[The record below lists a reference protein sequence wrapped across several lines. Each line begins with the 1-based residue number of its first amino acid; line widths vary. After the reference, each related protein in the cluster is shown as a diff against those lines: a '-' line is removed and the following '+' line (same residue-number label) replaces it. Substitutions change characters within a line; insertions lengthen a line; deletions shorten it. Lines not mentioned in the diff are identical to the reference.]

1 MMFRIRSKEEVLKL
15 YKSRYPELDKFAL
28 EELSKEYDRYL
39 DLIKNLES
47 KEDVMAV
54 FQEEI
59 EKNER
64 RYKDDNHMTALEA
77 SPHEQ
82 FMDILAS
89 YGLIVFFRDN
99 MIE

>member
-1 MMFRIRSKEEVLKL
+1 MFKIRSKEEVLRK
-15 YKSRYPELDKFAL
+15 YKNRYPELDKFAL

-39 DLIKNLES
+39 DLIKNLET

-64 RYKDDNHMTALEA
+64 RYKDDNHMTALEG

-82 FMDILAS
+82 FMDILAT
-89 YGLIVFFRDN
+89 YGMIVFFRDN